1 MSQQMRLCIFR
12 AWLRLR
18 TFLFQGVIFMVC
30 ANYLCIY
37 CENNECTLNQISIDA
52 HGHCEECI
60 QIDINDEQLATI
72 KRETIEKF
80 EG

>member
-1 MSQQMRLCIFR
+1 
-12 AWLRLR
+12 
-18 TFLFQGVIFMVC
+18 MVC

-60 QIDINDEQLATI
+60 QIDINDEQLAII
-72 KRETIEKF
+72 KRKTIEKF